1 MRNAMK
7 VMLVLALCV
16 ATAAFAQL
24 PATGATQTPTYPGGS
39 SPATGSPNNGKTA
52 FGVLPSGANGMDTTS
67 GYVFN
72 SGQQFNS
79 KWQMVGGQ
87 HDLTSN
93 AAGLNG
99 AQTWTTK
106 VVAAS
111 SICSFCHTAHDN
123 EGTADRTFLWAHE
136 LPAAFGT
143 PYSSPTLQASP
154 GTSATSQTAQCLGCH
169 DGSVAVSTG
178 GYGMPLVTEDFSVAG
193 VAKTSGGKLSD
204 PALIVPLSRTHPV
217 SFAYD
222 STLAAKHQLR
232 IPANTTSVD
241 GFGIVPLFNGNME
254 CATCHDPHKKTG
266 IMRRQFPTGAT
277 QDNATGSFCLYCHL

>member
-1 MRNAMK
+1 MSKMMK
-7 VMLVLALCV
+7 VTLVLALCFV
-16 ATAAFAQL
+16 TVLAFGQ
-24 PATGATQTPTYPGGS
+24 TTQTPTYP
-39 SPATGSPNNGKTA
+39 
-52 FGVLPSGANGMDTTS
+52 LPSGATAKGGVNTWGATPANATTAVGTDATS
-67 GYVFN
+67 GQTYN
-72 SGQQFNS
+72 ILPGQQFNS
-79 KWQMVGGQ
+79 KWLMVGGQ

-136 LPAAFGT
+136 LPASFGT
-143 PYSSPTLQASP
+143 PYSSPTMQSSP
-154 GTSATSQTAQCLGCH
+154 STSATSQTAQCLGCH

-178 GYGMPLVTEDFSVAG
+178 GYGMPLVTEEFSVAG

-277 QDNATGSFCLYCHL
+277 QDNGTGSFCLYCHL